1 MKLHFVSSHPEM
13 ENVQTF
19 KFEPEQPIAWQPGQ
33 YMHYVLENLQPDDKG
48 NERWFTVS
56 TAPFEKLI
64 AITTRLDNLPFSNF
78 KQALVDM
85 KAGDMIE
92 ADGPKGQFVLQDGDR
107 RHVLIAGGIG
117 ITPFRSMLA
126 ELAHNQQ
133 SKTIDL
139 LYANRDNNFVF
150 GQELKDL
157 QSNYSSL
164 TIKEFVDR
172 RLELDDF
179 KPYLSDSNSMYYLSG
194 PRSMVESYQELLIEN
209 GVLPEQIMT
218 DFFPGYP

>member
-48 NERWFTVS
+48 NERWFTIS

>member
-1 MKLHFVSSHPEM
+1 MKLHFVSSHLEM

-48 NERWFTVS
+48 NERWFTIS

-85 KAGDMIE
+85 KDGDTIE

-150 GQELKDL
+150 GQEIKGL

-179 KPYLSDSNSMYYLSG
+179 KPYLPDSNCMYYLSG